1 MALAPDP
8 FMRGPNRYRDLSA
21 AELDQGNGG
30 ADAARSHEVDQW
42 LANECAAA
50 DARSRVLLLGRADA
64 GQYQIFTHSRLE
76 HDPLCRGVPWR
87 RRLGFEVAQ
96 RMFDALLRLLVSSE
110 ERPSPSFVG
119 TIAPAQPD
127 SECGRA
133 LRHLH
138 ISSRMRRLTHAPVQA
153 DTRLH

>member
-76 HDPLCRGVPWR
+76 HDPLCRGVPGAGGLGLRWR
-87 RRLGFEVAQ
+87 
-96 RMFDALLRLLVSSE
+96 
-110 ERPSPSFVG
+110 
-119 TIAPAQPD
+119 
-127 SECGRA
+127 SECLTPSCACLSPRK
-133 LRHLH
+133 RTE
-138 ISSRMRRLTHAPVQA
+138 SRK
-153 DTRLH
+153 